1 MNMLYDDLFFSRKF
15 LDHLIRNSN
24 GVIQKKVLNR
34 KKALDMLVLEPLTN
48 DESNLAKKFPSED
61 FIHTRL
67 DVVEHTFTALMICK
81 NEEKTIEKNIAPL
94 LQTFDYVIVV
104 DTGSTDSTFNLLKKM
119 QADNSNLL
127 LQESAWCDD
136 FSIVRNFALSF
147 VKSGWCCFFDADEY
161 IDNVEIESLFYLLN
175 HLSNYKHI
183 LSCFLCPMIIN
194 GNNTTSWTTGRI
206 FLKES
211 TFKYKDKIHE
221 ELFRDNNFKDIRL
234 CIKIKVIHSGYDSEL
249 RRKKITRDLRILSLA
264 LEEQPDNL
272 KYQFYYSRENLL
284 CHFDDKSLLLAR
296 SVLGKCSEAGLSGY
310 EKDLLVSIM
319 IYYCVNDLFYDFFG
333 LFESYQFSYSND
345 PDLFYF
351 KCLIL
356 LRCGEEPLTILN
368 DVIAFKT
375 NKPSYNHSIINFN
388 GMHLDEIICRCLIML
403 KSFELAR
410 KYFFYIKQE
419 FPLGCIDGFINFNE
433 LDYFEE

>member
-1 MNMLYDDLFFSRKF
+1 MNMLFDDLFFSRNF
-15 LDHLIRNSN
+15 LDHLIRDSN
-24 GVIQKKVLNR
+24 GVIQTKVLNR
-34 KKALDMLVLEPLTN
+34 KKALDMLVLEPLTD
-48 DESNLAKKFPSED
+48 DETNLAKIFPSED
-61 FIHTRL
+61 LIYTRL

-81 NEEKTIEKNIAPL
+81 NEEKRIEKNIEPL
-94 LQTFDYVIVV
+94 LQAFDYVIVV

-119 QADNSNLL
+119 QAENSNLL
-127 LQESAWCDD
+127 LKKIDWCDD
-136 FSIVRNFALSF
+136 FSIVRNYALSF

-161 IDNVEIESLFYLLN
+161 IDNVEINSLFYLLN
-175 HLSNYKHI
+175 HLSNYKNI

-194 GNNTTSWTTGRI
+194 GNNTISWTVGRI

-211 TFKYKDKIHE
+211 SFKYKDKIHE
-221 ELFRDNNFKDIRL
+221 ELFRDNNSKDIRL
-234 CIKIKVIHSGYDSEL
+234 CIKIKIIHSGYNFEL

-284 CHFDDKSLLLAR
+284 CHFDEKSLLLAR
-296 SVLGKCSEAGLSGY
+296 SVLDKCSSAGLSGY

-319 IYYCVNDLFYDFFG
+319 IYYCVNDLFDDFFG
-333 LFESYQFSYSND
+333 LFKRYQFSYSDD
-345 PDLFYF
+345 PDLYYL

-368 DVIAFKT
+368 DVIAFKN
-375 NKPSYNHSIINFN
+375 NKSSYGNSIINFN

-403 KSFELAR
+403 KCFELAK

-419 FPLGCIDGFINFNE
+419 FPLGCIDGFTNSNE
-433 LDYFEE
+433 LDFFEE